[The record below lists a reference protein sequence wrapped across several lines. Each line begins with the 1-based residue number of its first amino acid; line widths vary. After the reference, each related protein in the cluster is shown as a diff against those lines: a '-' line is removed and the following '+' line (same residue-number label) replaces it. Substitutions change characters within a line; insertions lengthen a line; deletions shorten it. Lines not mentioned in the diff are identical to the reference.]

1 MRFAFVALVALL
13 GVLHAELWFGKG
25 GWPRVLELRT
35 ELVAQQE
42 KNALARSRNEQ
53 MAAEVRDL
61 REGLETAEEIART
74 ELGMIKPDEIFVQI
88 AAPH

>member
-1 MRFAFVALVALL
+1 
-13 GVLHAELWFGKG
+13 
-25 GWPRVLELRT
+25 
-35 ELVAQQE
+35 VAQQD

-88 AAPH
+88 SATR

>member
-1 MRFAFVALVALL
+1 MRFAFLALVALL

-74 ELGMIKPDEIFVQI
+74 ELGMTKPDEIFVQI
-88 AAPH
+88 SANR